1 MSILFAR
8 VFALLLGGVPL
19 VAFAAPQTFGQ
30 VVNLLLWYLQL
41 MVPIIFA
48 LTFIVLSW
56 GVVKSWIMN
65 DGNAE
70 KVGEGKTLVLWGII
84 GLLVMSGVW
93 GILALLRNSFFGF

>member
-1 MSILFAR
+1 MSTLLAR
-8 VFALLLGGVPL
+8 LSVLALGSAPF

-41 MVPIIFA
+41 LIPVIFA

-56 GVVKSWIMN
+56 GIVKSWIMN

-84 GLLVMSGVW
+84 GLLVMSGIW

>member
-1 MSILFAR
+1 MSTFFARLAPLTVILF
-8 VFALLLGGVPL
+8 PL
-19 VAFAAPQTFGQ
+19 VAFAAPQTFSE

-56 GVVKSWIMN
+56 GVIKSWIMN

-70 KVGEGKTLVLWGII
+70 KVEEGKTLVLWGVL

-93 GILALLRNSFFGF
+93 GILALLRSSFFGF